1 MKQIIVCLLIM
12 ACMMSCLTLSGC
24 DMFDKAGSEYDL
36 YYTSNGDGT
45 CYVSDIAVHA
55 DVTEDFTL
63 IIPKKSPD
71 GETVVAV
78 KLEGKLTRFQPAE
91 LPRVV
96 LVEDWNGFLSSF
108 KNAENQGLS
117 DEIASLYSQYSP
129 AYETD
134 PEQRQKLLEM
144 YPLAEH
150 TDLYILSHTP
160 STLLTVKS
168 MGDAY
173 TVAQRISYDQKVIAY
188 AEANL
193 SGDALNKTLDTV
205 LYHGCEYMKHLSLPA
220 TVKEV
225 VIPEVAFV
233 TISFAGTKK
242 QWEEVTAVLHGST
255 GVAVECKN
263 GQGSLP
269 GNEFYGQENTYAAPS
284 NLPRFMLVADYEDM
298 MVRMVESDSIN
309 HFELMKTNAYYL
321 FASRNGLSE
330 SGKADLIAAF
340 PIAEFCVF
348 YWFDQNASADEMARI
363 SQYLTKYAGY
373 TDEERARAEDKV
385 AALEAYYA
393 GK

>member
-1 MKQIIVCLLIM
+1 MKRFVIWLLILSCLM
-12 ACMMSCLTLSGC
+12 SCMMLSGC
-24 DMFDKAGSEYDL
+24 DLFNKASAEYDL

-91 LPRVV
+91 LPRVI
-96 LVEDWNGFLSSF
+96 LAEDWDGFLSSF
-108 KNAENQGLS
+108 ENAEVENLS
-117 DEIASLYSQYSP
+117 RDIESLYDRFATSKKKN
-129 AYETD
+129 
-134 PEQRQKLLEM
+134 PEQRQKLIEQ

-150 TDLYILSHTP
+150 SDLYILDYAP
-160 STLLTVKS
+160 DALLTAKS

-193 SGDALNKTLDTV
+193 SGDALSKTLDAV

-225 VIPEVAFV
+225 AIPEVAFE

-269 GNEFYGQENTYAAPS
+269 GNEFLGQENTYESPL
-284 NLPRFMLVADYEDM
+284 NLPMFMLVADYEDM
-298 MVRMVESDSIN
+298 MVRMVESDSIK
-309 HFELMKTNAYYL
+309 HFDLIKTEAY
-321 FASRNGLSE
+321 FKFITANGLSE
-330 SGKADLIAAF
+330 IGKAELIAAF

-363 SQYLTKYAGY
+363 SQYLTTYAGY
-373 TDEERARAEDKV
+373 TDEDRARAEDKV
-385 AALEAYYA
+385 AALEAYYV
-393 GK
+393 GE